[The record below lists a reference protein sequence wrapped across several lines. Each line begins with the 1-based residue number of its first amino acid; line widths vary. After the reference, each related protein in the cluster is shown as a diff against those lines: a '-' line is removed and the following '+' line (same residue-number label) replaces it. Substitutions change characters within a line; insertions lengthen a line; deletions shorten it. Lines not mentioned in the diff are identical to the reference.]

1 MYKALTLEWLK
12 LKNYRVFWI
21 LLGLYLFSLLAISSG
36 GVLFFEFLKSKGAE
50 FNGIDP
56 TIIPIY
62 DFPDVWHNI
71 TFLATF
77 VKIFVAFIVVISI
90 TNDLTFNTM
99 RQNIID
105 GISKKEFITSKVML
119 ILALA
124 VVSSIFLFLCG
135 LTVGFIYSHVLEA
148 RFIFKDLE
156 FFFLYI
162 LDLVKY
168 CCFALMIA
176 ILIRKTGFVIV
187 FLMFYSLLIEPI
199 VGVIFKESPIK
210 DTTAWIEPLLPSS
223 YYNMTTG
230 LIEVPF
236 LKYFLFQEVQEG
248 ILWQPTLIALA
259 WTGIFIGIIVWRLNR
274 KDIK

>member
-1 MYKALTLEWLK
+1 MVKALTLEWLK
-12 LKNYRVFWI
+12 LRNYRVFWV

-36 GVLFFEFLKSKGAE
+36 GVFFLEFLKSKGAD

-71 TFLATF
+71 TFLGTY
-77 VKIFVAFIVVISI
+77 VKILVAFIVVISI
-90 TNDLTFNTM
+90 TNDLSFNTM

-105 GISKKEFITSKVML
+105 GISKKEFITSKILL
-119 ILALA
+119 ILALGL
-124 VVSSIFLFLCG
+124 VSSIFLFICG
-135 LTVGFIYSHVLEA
+135 FGVGSIYSHVFEA
-148 RFIFKDLE
+148 KFIFADLE
-156 FFFLYI
+156 FFFLYY
-162 LDLVKY
+162 LDMVKY
-168 CCFALMIA
+168 CCFALMMA
-176 ILIRKTGFVIV
+176 IIIRKTGFVIV
-187 FLMFYSLLIEPI
+187 FLMIYSLILEPV
-199 VGVIFKESPIK
+199 VGSILKYSPLK
-210 DTTAWIEPLLPSS
+210 DNTAWIEPFLPSS

-236 LKYFLFQEVQEG
+236 TKYFLQEVQSG

>member
-12 LKNYRVFWI
+12 LKNYRVFWV

-36 GVLFFEFLKSKGAE
+36 GGFFLEWLKSKGLD

-71 TFLATF
+71 TFLGTY
-77 VKIFVAFIVVISI
+77 VKILVAFIVVISI
-90 TNDLTFNTM
+90 TNDLSFNTM

-105 GISKKEFITSKVML
+105 GISKKEFIASKILL
-119 ILALA
+119 ILALGLISA
-124 VVSSIFLFLCG
+124 IFLFICG
-135 LTVGFIYSHVLEA
+135 LGIGTIYSHVMEPK
-148 RFIFKDLE
+148 FIFRDLE
-156 FFFLYI
+156 FFFLYY
-162 LDLVKY
+162 LDMVKY
-168 CCFALMIA
+168 CCFALMMA

-187 FLMFYSLLIEPI
+187 FLMMYSLIIEPI
-199 VGVIFKESPIK
+199 AGSILKYSPLQDK
-210 DTTAWIEPLLPSS
+210 TAWIEPLLPSS

-236 LKYFLFQEVQEG
+236 PRYFLQEVQSG
-248 ILWQPTLIALA
+248 ILWQPTLIAFA
-259 WTGIFIGIIVWRLNR
+259 WMAIFIGVIVWKLNR
-274 KDIK
+274 KDVK